1 MWAPSARLILGVAG
15 GWACG
20 RIPRCS
26 RRHSCG
32 RAGGWAAAQGSPR
45 DNQYVGV
52 KKSMFKGGKI
62 NIKVRCKPTN
72 NPLDIEITW
81 MLRKTPCWNEYV
93 IPEFTLQNYS
103 ARSVPAS
110 SPPKD
115 GKTHCYRTIQSSGQF
130 IQDSKEETSMKS
142 TGKEIFLQ
150 NQMLM
155 LKSSLEAAKA
165 GLGDTLTTTKATPVV
180 KFQVVLK
187 VSITHIEK
195 YHRIGTFHT
204 TLSVFTWY
212 LLYPKGLSESDIS
225 AGGAAQTKHPVA
237 ILPFDGVYLLVV
249 HTEVVPETVIGN
261 DSYIAEIDIEMR
273 SDYGYLSAVDWPL
286 LGFYAAMCV
295 VYLIYGLAWLIVS
308 FMHWRELLRVQYWI
322 GTVILLGMLEKA
334 VFTAEYSSINQNGY
348 SVPGLIILAELASC
362 AKRTLARMLVIIVS
376 LGFGIVKPRLG
387 VILHR
392 VVGVGLLYFV
402 LSSIE
407 GCTRALQSRS
417 DPQKQVLLASLPL
430 SLLESAICLWI
441 FTGLVQ
447 TTRILRLRRNLVK
460 LSLYRHF
467 TNTLAF
473 AVIASVIFM
482 LWSIRYHQFEKCLTD
497 WKELWVDDAYWH
509 VLFAVVLLVIMILWR
524 PSNNNQRFA
533 FSPLLD
539 DGSDADDE
547 EEAEKL
553 MADVSDTMKF
563 RNTRNSTSSSP
574 RESRSVEDDLKW
586 VEENIPSSI
595 ADSALPILDSDEEIV
610 TSKFEISKMQ

>member
-1 MWAPSARLILGVAG
+1 MKKTVFLTLLSAAVVA
-15 GWACG
+15 AF
-20 RIPRCS
+20 PE
-26 RRHSCG
+26 
-32 RAGGWAAAQGSPR
+32 QGIWHLSTSK
-45 DNQYVGV
+45 DNEYVGV

-72 NPLDIEITW
+72 KPLDIEITW

-93 IPEFTLQNYS
+93 IPEDGKDSVLQNYFNHPS
-103 ARSVPAS
+103 QFLLQSQ
-110 SPPKD
+110 D
-115 GKTHCYRTIQSSGQF
+115 GKAYEPGYVKTDPKIVNCDDI
-130 IQDSKEETSMKS
+130 IVLDEVDLEKKLVMKS
-142 TGKEIFLQ
+142 DADAEEAH
-150 NQMLM
+150 
-155 LKSSLEAAKA
+155 LEAARA
-165 GLGDTLTTTKATPVV
+165 VSGDTAATSEIASVV
-180 KFQVVLK
+180 K
-187 VSITHIEK
+187 S
-195 YHRIGTFHT
+195 
-204 TLSVFTWY
+204 
-212 LLYPKGLSESDIS
+212 GLSESDIS

-237 ILPFDGVYLLVV
+237 VLPFDGVYLLVV
-249 HTEVVPETVIGN
+249 HTAAVPESVIGN

-482 LWSIRYHQFEKCLTD
+482 VWSIRYHQFEKCLTD

-553 MADVSDTMKF
+553 MADISDTMKF

>member
-1 MWAPSARLILGVAG
+1 MRKTVFLTLLSAAVVA
-15 GWACG
+15 AF
-20 RIPRCS
+20 PE
-26 RRHSCG
+26 
-32 RAGGWAAAQGSPR
+32 QGIWHLSTSKE
-45 DNQYVGV
+45 NEYVGV

-72 NPLDIEITW
+72 RPLDIEITW

-93 IPEFTLQNYS
+93 IPEDGKDTVLKNYFNHPGQFVLES
-103 ARSVPAS
+103 
-110 SPPKD
+110 KD
-115 GKTHCYRTIQSSGQF
+115 GKVYEPGFVKTEPERFPCDDNI
-130 IQDSKEETSMKS
+130 ILDEVDLETKLVMKS
-142 TGKEIFLQ
+142 DADAKEAHV
-150 NQMLM
+150 
-155 LKSSLEAAKA
+155 AAA
-165 GLGDTLTTTKATPVV
+165 RAVAGDTAPTENAPVTKSG
-180 KFQVVLK
+180 
-187 VSITHIEK
+187 VSAN
-195 YHRIGTFHT
+195 
-204 TLSVFTWY
+204 
-212 LLYPKGLSESDIS
+212 DIS

-249 HTEVVPETVIGN
+249 HTAVADDVLGN

-286 LGFYAAMCV
+286 LGFYVAMCV

-482 LWSIRYHQFEKCLTD
+482 VWSIRYHQFEKCLTD

-553 MADVSDTMKF
+553 MADISDTMKF

>member
-1 MWAPSARLILGVAG
+1 MNDMLPGTECLL
-15 GWACG
+15 
-20 RIPRCS
+20 PRRVS
-26 RRHSCG
+26 D
-32 RAGGWAAAQGSPR
+32 AAASPP
-45 DNQYVGV
+45 
-52 KKSMFKGGKI
+52 SLFLPSFSPHLHSSLPPPH
-62 NIKVRCKPTN
+62 PTSYSLLTPPSPYFLLPTTYFASPYAPYSPYFPILPILKTPISLTLLPLPPTKHSPLHQTSQPYSFFSPPPIHIPSSLSPFLPTLTLSPLT
-72 NPLDIEITW
+72 NPL
-81 MLRKTPCWNEYV
+81 P
-93 IPEFTLQNYS
+93 
-103 ARSVPAS
+103 
-110 SPPKD
+110 
-115 GKTHCYRTIQSSGQF
+115 
-130 IQDSKEETSMKS
+130 S
-142 TGKEIFLQ
+142 T
-150 NQMLM
+150 
-155 LKSSLEAAKA
+155 SSLFPH
-165 GLGDTLTTTKATPVV
+165 L
-180 KFQVVLK
+180 
-187 VSITHIEK
+187 
-195 YHRIGTFHT
+195 
-204 TLSVFTWY
+204 TLSLPPYPPSGGRVDRS
-212 LLYPKGLSESDIS
+212 LLALSTKPPCEPSPSPLSLIRIMQSGPQGVCVDLLLLLLIS
-225 AGGAAQTKHPVA
+225 LLLLL
-237 ILPFDGVYLLVV
+237 LPFLLLLLLLPFLLLLLLLVLLLLLL
-249 HTEVVPETVIGN
+249 PFLLFFFPFF
-261 DSYIAEIDIEMR
+261 SF
-273 SDYGYLSAVDWPL
+273 SFFLFFSSFFPFSFLLSFLTHSLGTLWPKKVD
-286 LGFYAAMCV
+286 MNC
-295 VYLIYGLAWLIVS
+295 
-308 FMHWRELLRVQYWI
+308 
-322 GTVILLGMLEKA
+322 MLEKA

-482 LWSIRYHQFEKCLTD
+482 VWSIRYHQFEKCLTD

-524 PSNNNQRFA
+524 PSNNNQ
-533 FSPLLD
+533 
-539 DGSDADDE
+539 
-547 EEAEKL
+547 
-553 MADVSDTMKF
+553 
-563 RNTRNSTSSSP
+563 
-574 RESRSVEDDLKW
+574 EDDLKW